1 MSPQRNQVSYI
12 SPFQVLL
19 QVHIG
24 TVQRAGPRGRGGGGV
39 GGDIM
44 ILKIKFNFLRQG
56 IFLKKKMN

>member
-24 TVQRAGPRGRGGGGV
+24 TVQRAGPRGRGGGGG

-56 IFLKKKMN
+56 IF